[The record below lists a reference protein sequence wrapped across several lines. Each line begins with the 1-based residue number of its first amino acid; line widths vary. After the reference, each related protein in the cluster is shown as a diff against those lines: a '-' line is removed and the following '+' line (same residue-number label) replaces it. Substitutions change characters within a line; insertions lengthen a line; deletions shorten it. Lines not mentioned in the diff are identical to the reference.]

1 MTTTGSFLNDH
12 YPKQLVQAIMESSAE
27 SFLSRN
33 CVVHCDV
40 GFIELKNISYY
51 NHKYVGVLGLGLS
64 GNAAARVLVNSKA
77 IVFVFDDKKSKSLVP
92 KKTTW
97 LNYKDWN
104 WGKIDTLFVSPGIP
118 INSKK
123 THPAI
128 KIAKK
133 NNLKKINQDRK
144 IKKNI

>member
-1 MTTTGSFLNDH
+1 M
-12 YPKQLVQAIMESSAE
+12 
-27 SFLSRN
+27 
-33 CVVHCDV
+33 
-40 GFIELKNISYY
+40 KNISYY
-51 NHKYVGVLGLGLS
+51 NYKYVGVLGLGLS
-64 GNAAARVLVNSKA
+64 GNAAARILVNSKA
-77 IVFVFDDKKSKSLVP
+77 IVFVFDDKKNKSLVP

-133 NNLKKINQDRK
+133 IM
-144 IKKNI
+144 

>member
-1 MTTTGSFLNDH
+1 M
-12 YPKQLVQAIMESSAE
+12 
-27 SFLSRN
+27 
-33 CVVHCDV
+33 
-40 GFIELKNISYY
+40 KNISYY
-51 NHKYVGVLGLGLS
+51 NYKYVGVLGLGLS
-64 GNAAARVLVNSKA
+64 GNAAARILVNSKA
-77 IVFVFDDKKSKSLVP
+77 IVFVFDDKKNKSLVP

-104 WGKIDTLFVSPGIP
+104 WEKIDTLFVSPGIP

-133 NNLKKINQDRK
+133 K
-144 IKKNI
+144 